1 MALSTPSKS
10 IEGSGALEELLA
22 SLQVPDPLCTA
33 LYGTGIQCIPD
44 FAFAYNG
51 VADLSH
57 FCDASAYAQLWQDL
71 GIDEPEHSP
80 AMARLRRAWHMCKS
94 LAQAAE
100 APASPADT
108 STVPQLPL
116 NSWAEH
122 APPRLDAATIA
133 QLTKDFQTNYPGE
146 HLDGDAMPSVR
157 LLSIVHKWFSPG
169 GSIAWIP
176 WQLRL
181 SQKQYQ
187 EIIESKS
194 TKTLRAEAQFLSTA
208 LYDETP
214 EMPVDHLRLSPAWLG
229 RIQTV
234 FRNAIALCKG
244 AHLARLKA
252 FDKKVLDLATHSPAD
267 ASLRTVTT
275 TELVAAD
282 RKLWQEIAAL
292 HSTGWSLDDA
302 LHEMTTVRADIGNLL
317 QYRAK
322 PPPPPLKPPPRK
334 EGKGKDGNGN
344 GKGKTSTQPGKRKEP
359 GTGTASDVK
368 TSDLVKEH
376 GGEALHFFLQ
386 ISSDNFT
393 LPLRDLE
400 PMHCLEAHAPMKEAA
415 KDILAY
421 LREHN
426 LVHSIAQHLREH
438 KETEP
443 LSEHHGA
450 VIAELIRRKVDPE
463 CSTEH
468 CLAISPGQPFRL
480 NLLHSIATAIQ
491 DKDAQLPTILEE
503 GVPTGAFDPLP
514 SSKQWP
520 QAPHSIDA
528 SSDLQGPHLEHCRG
542 NWTAAEQSPEL
553 LAQLIEQEV
562 EKGFVKRFEGTED
575 WPKGTAIGKL
585 NVVVAEGRDPRLV
598 LDSTVCGLNPAV
610 HIPER
615 VALPTASDVQRT
627 FLAED
632 CYAQQTA
639 LSIDFKAAHKCNK
652 VHPSEHGTLLFR
664 QGDALYYYTVCH
676 FGARFSAY
684 WWQRTGGLILR
695 CLHALLGR
703 YPHKAWLYVDD
714 LLCMLRTAQ
723 SEQCA
728 ALIVA
733 LLAALHAPISWKKAQ
748 FSTSVTWCGWT
759 FCTATETIELV
770 PPKLRK
776 LREQLQA
783 LQRKSKIPRK
793 ELEAVLG
800 LLNWATSISK
810 HLRPFMAPL
819 YKDLHSGQGT
829 LHSIAPAA
837 WQAFYDCLDASGQLS
852 RTPSGSW
859 LPRNGRVLEVGSL
872 KVSCKADVPKVPPSH
887 KHSWVRIFD
896 PRRGE
901 IHLRQESKF
910 VLEWLRHCFAHE
922 QPRSLR
928 AAPLLHCLSAADAF
942 ADKHRM
948 GIGGWLTTSKR
959 YFWYSEIFS
968 AEQALAQLALAQC
981 VWQALRSKHV
991 RFVLPSASDNTSAES
1006 GLNKLFST
1014 AEPLGTFLR
1023 LAATWAHLHR
1033 VQFQVEHLAGEK
1045 NTWADKL
1052 SRGSI
1057 EFMQRRS
1064 ADRVRVTLSQ
1074 FASASHSVS
1083 LHGSATQW
1091 PDTLVQAQH
1100 EMLT

>member
-1 MALSTPSKS
+1 MALPTHQKG
-10 IEGSGALEELLA
+10 IEGPEALEELLA
-22 SLQVPDPLCTA
+22 SLQVPDPLCNA
-33 LYGTGIQCIPD
+33 LKGTGIQSIPD
-44 FAFAYNG
+44 IAFACNE
-51 VADLSH
+51 VSDLSR
-57 FCDASAYAQLWQDL
+57 FCDASTYAQLWQDL

-80 AMARLRRAWHMCKS
+80 AMARLRRAWHRCKA

-100 APASPADT
+100 LPTSPAET
-108 STVPQLPL
+108 STAQQLPL

-133 QLTKDFQTNYPGE
+133 QLTKDFQANYPGE

-194 TKTLRAEAQFLSTA
+194 TKTLRTEAQFLSTA

-214 EMPVDHLRLSPAWLG
+214 ELPVDHLRLSPAWLG

-252 FDKKVLDLATHSPAD
+252 FDKKVLDLAMHSPAD
-267 ASLRTVTT
+267 AWKLRHCT
-275 TELVAAD
+275 AQD
-282 RKLWQEIAAL
+282 
-292 HSTGWSLDDA
+292 
-302 LHEMTTVRADIGNLL
+302 
-317 QYRAK
+317 
-322 PPPPPLKPPPRK
+322 
-334 EGKGKDGNGN
+334 GKGKDGKGN

-359 GTGTASDVK
+359 GTGAAVIVKWAGDRCRDGTLATASP
-368 TSDLVKEH
+368 
-376 GGEALHFFLQ
+376 ALEKQ
-386 ISSDNFT
+386 SNAET
-393 LPLRDLE
+393 E
-400 PMHCLEAHAPMKEAA
+400 PEAHAPMKEAA

-421 LREHN
+421 LRQHN

-450 VIAELIRRKVDPE
+450 VIAEIIRRKVDPE

-480 NLLHSIATAIQ
+480 NLLHSIALAIQ
-491 DKDAQLPTILEE
+491 DKDAQLPTILEQ

-542 NWTAAEQSPEL
+542 NWTMAEQSPEL
-553 LAQLIEQEV
+553 LAQLIQQEV
-562 EKGFVKRFEGTED
+562 DKGFVKRFEGTEED
-575 WPKGTAIGKL
+575 AALRWPKGTAIGKL
-585 NVVVAEGRDPRLV
+585 NVVLAEGRDPRLV

-639 LSIDFKAAHKCNK
+639 LSIDLKAAHKCNK
-652 VHPSEHGTLLFR
+652 VHPAEQGTLLFR
-664 QGDALYYYTVCH
+664 QGTALYYYTVCH

-695 CLHALLGR
+695 CMHALLGR

-759 FCTATETIELV
+759 FCTATETVELV
-770 PPKLRK
+770 PAKLRK

-783 LQRKSKIPRK
+783 LQRKSKILRK

-829 LHSIAPAA
+829 LHSIAPSA
-837 WQAFYDCLDASGQLS
+837 WQAFYDCLDSAGQLS
-852 RTPSGSW
+852 RTPPGSW

-872 KVSCKADVPKVPPSH
+872 KISCKADVPIVPPSH

-896 PRRGE
+896 PHRGE

-948 GIGGWLTTSKR
+948 GIGGWLATSKR
-959 YFWYSEIFS
+959 YFWYSEIFTG
-968 AEQALAQLALAQC
+968 EQVRQQWPQLSGSLQPYIGCFEALAQLALAQC

-1057 EFMQRRS
+1057 DFMQRRS
-1064 ADRVRVTLSQ
+1064 ADRVRITLPQ
-1074 FASASHSVS
+1074 LASASHSVS
-1083 LHGSATQW
+1083 LHGTATHW
-1091 PDTLVQAQH
+1091 PDTLVRAQH
-1100 EMLT
+1100 EMLK